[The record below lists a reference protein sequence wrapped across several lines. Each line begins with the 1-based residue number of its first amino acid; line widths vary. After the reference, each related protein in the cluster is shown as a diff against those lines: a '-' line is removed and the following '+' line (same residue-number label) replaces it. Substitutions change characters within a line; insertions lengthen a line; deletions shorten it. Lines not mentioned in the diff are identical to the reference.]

1 MVNILNVNPDVY
13 INCNYQ
19 PFLSHFVKNKDL
31 KIGDII
37 GVIKTNLKKS
47 FIIGPNLN
55 KKQISFFKNKIII
68 TSDIIEHIKNPVLHF
83 KPISYLI
90 HYLEF
95 NATHFCLRKVLDY
108 NVYDNIKVIYRYT
121 HLKQLSFIN
130 RDNIRLEYKLNSII
144 NKDNLLIFILDNLT
158 KRYTQVEKV
167 IKVPE
172 NKLDD
177 FIKKNLKSLILYWK
191 LEFYTQI
198 LKNNYY
204 EIKIK
209 MSLPIDDIDTFN
221 QTFI

>member
-83 KPISYLI
+83 KPISSRL
-90 HYLEF
+90 LALLTNLSKAGF
-95 NATHFCLRKVLDY
+95 
-108 NVYDNIKVIYRYT
+108 
-121 HLKQLSFIN
+121 LSFNLIEIN
-130 RDNIRLEYKLNSII
+130 
-144 NKDNLLIFILDNLT
+144 
-158 KRYTQVEKV
+158 
-167 IKVPE
+167 
-172 NKLDD
+172 
-177 FIKKNLKSLILYWK
+177 
-191 LEFYTQI
+191 
-198 LKNNYY
+198 
-204 EIKIK
+204 
-209 MSLPIDDIDTFN
+209 
-221 QTFI
+221 